1 MDRCLGAVDLFQGI
15 FPHPQVELLAS
26 ESTDTGRSVMLRPL
40 VPPRPRKYLLPEDAN
55 DANWAGE
62 RASSNMGRM
71 GR

>member
-1 MDRCLGAVDLFQGI
+1 MDFFIDRFLGPQG
-15 FPHPQVELLAS
+15 ELLAS
-26 ESTDTGRSVMLRPL
+26 EATDTGRSVMLRPL